1 MKSITRQSQSYREYL
16 RISNRKG
23 SGEVASAQ
31 TSPVTPLDFDDFV
44 PIIAHKSSCFVKNT
58 VILLPLLVG
67 LMIRSIILTDDKVPG
82 LENAAG

>member
-1 MKSITRQSQSYREYL
+1 M

-23 SGEVASAQ
+23 SSEVANVQAW
-31 TSPVTPLDFDDFV
+31 PVTPLGYDDFV

-58 VILLPLLVG
+58 VILFPLLVG
-67 LMIRSIILTDDKVPG
+67 LMIRSIILTDDRVPG